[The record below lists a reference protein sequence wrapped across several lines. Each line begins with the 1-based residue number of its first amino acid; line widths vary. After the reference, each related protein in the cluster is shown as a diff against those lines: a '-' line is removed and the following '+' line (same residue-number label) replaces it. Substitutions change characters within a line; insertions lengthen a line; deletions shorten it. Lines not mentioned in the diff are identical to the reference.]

1 MQMILHSIV
10 PVEAMQQMLADQQT
24 VMRRTEPLS
33 DTHFIESY
41 LQNGEWTI
49 ERIISTNLQDYLN
62 PALTPGTHI
71 NTKKS

>member
-1 MQMILHSIV
+1 MILHSIV
-10 PVEAMQQMLADQQT
+10 PAEAMQQMLADQQT

-49 ERIISTNLQDYLN
+49 ERIISTNLRDYLN
-62 PALTPGTHI
+62 PVLTPGTHI
-71 NTKKS
+71 NAKKL